1 MVRVEIDVAIGMR
14 LLPVNWCI
22 EFGMWSLGLVHQ
34 GMGFFCLLSSRLLER
49 RVLEAV
55 VIRQE
60 RLTMNLD
67 CGLNLSDIWE
77 PALHATHITSTSETV
92 NSGCQHVN
100 CCCSFLATALSQFFS
115 FFHLSCA
122 VHWRRSTDRNVRNN
136 IFFEVNAT
144 QAHQNNCY

>member
-1 MVRVEIDVAIGMR
+1 
-14 LLPVNWCI
+14 
-22 EFGMWSLGLVHQ
+22 
-34 GMGFFCLLSSRLLER
+34 MGFFCLLSSRLLER

-100 CCCSFLATALSQFFS
+100 CCCSFLATALSQFFPFSILVVQFTEEGLRTETYETTS
-115 FFHLSCA
+115 FLKLMLRKLIKIIVISIVA
-122 VHWRRSTDRNVRNN
+122 MSLYRIIVHVLIKHSTCTDQV
-136 IFFEVNAT
+136 
-144 QAHQNNCY
+144 